1 MRRIKI
7 EFSYDG
13 KNFSGYQ
20 ILKDK
25 RTIQGTLQDALSKLL
40 GEEIKVV
47 SSGRT
52 DAGVSA
58 ISQVAHFDTNSTIIA
73 TNICFA
79 VNKLLPPDLQ
89 VESSKNVSENFHAR
103 YSAKSK
109 TYKYMVY
116 QSMHIN
122 AVYNNFMY
130 RCDKPLDI
138 ELMKKASKFLIG
150 KHNFKAFATFDDD
163 VKNFDRQINSIDI
176 KQEGNIFSFEINGNA
191 FLYNMVRIIVGT
203 LLDVGTGKI
212 KPEDVKKILDSKDRR
227 NAGKLVPPHPLCLM
241 KVYY

>member
-1 MRRIKI
+1 MNKKI
-7 EFSYDG
+7 F
-13 KNFSGYQ
+13 FPQ
-20 ILKDK
+20 INGILHGSDY
-25 RTIQGTLQDALSKLL
+25 
-40 GEEIKVV
+40 
-47 SSGRT
+47 
-52 DAGVSA
+52 
-58 ISQVAHFDTNSTIIA
+58 N
-73 TNICFA
+73 
-79 VNKLLPPDLQ
+79 PDQWLDRPDIL
-89 VESSKNVSENFHAR
+89 EK
-103 YSAKSK
+103 
-109 TYKYMVY
+109 
-116 QSMHIN
+116 
-122 AVYNNFMY
+122 
-130 RCDKPLDI
+130 DI

-227 NAGKLVPPHPLCLM
+227 NAGKLVPPHPLCLI